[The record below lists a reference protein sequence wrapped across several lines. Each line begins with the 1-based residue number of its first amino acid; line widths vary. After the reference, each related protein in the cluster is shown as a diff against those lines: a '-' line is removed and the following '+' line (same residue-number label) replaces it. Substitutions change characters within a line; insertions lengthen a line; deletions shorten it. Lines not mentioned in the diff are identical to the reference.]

1 MQTTRQK
8 YAIYRDDELIA
19 SEIPSL
25 SATGRFVRKDARSE
39 HAQGRTAKY
48 RIAGSLGFKSTGSH
62 YKGRLRWEEKL
73 QLGATPQTTGDPY
86 EH

>member
-8 YAIYRDDELIA
+8 YAIYRDEELIA

-25 SATGRFVRKDARSE
+25 AATGRLARKDARSE
-39 HAQGRTAKY
+39 HAQGRPAKY

-62 YKGRLRWEEKL
+62 QKGRLRWEDKL
-73 QLGATPQTTGDPY
+73 QIATPTNEDPL
-86 EH
+86 